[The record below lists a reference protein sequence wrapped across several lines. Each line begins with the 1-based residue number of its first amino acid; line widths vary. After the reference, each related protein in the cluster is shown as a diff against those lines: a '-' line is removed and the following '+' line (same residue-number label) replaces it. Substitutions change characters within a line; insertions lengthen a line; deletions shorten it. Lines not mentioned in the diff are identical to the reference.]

1 MKQFEN
7 YILFQAFVVW
17 LISIVWANSH
27 RLLLNLYEL
36 WTEVW
41 HRSTQLLTPS
51 LLQPAVKCCHSACFQ
66 KTELEAESALRWEA
80 ANKTLLLAI
89 VASDARDTRSA
100 LFCLKRAEEHCDV
113 RYLCS
118 GVGGRERDADNS
130 SLLMTAYSLLTLTP
144 ACLTICWVCTL
155 SANSGAPIFPLFG
168 LKGTEKRVG
177 SCLWGVCTSVS

>member
-1 MKQFEN
+1 MTNKHSLGKQPQV
-7 YILFQAFVVW
+7 ITKLVRALDRSLAQKHTVVNPITSAASSQV
-17 LISIVWANSH
+17 L
-27 RLLLNLYEL
+27 
-36 WTEVW
+36 
-41 HRSTQLLTPS
+41 S
-51 LLQPAVKCCHSACFQ
+51 LCFQ
-66 KTELEAESALRWEA
+66 KTESEAESALRWEA

-144 ACLTICWVCTL
+144 ACLTIC
-155 SANSGAPIFPLFG
+155 
-168 LKGTEKRVG
+168 
-177 SCLWGVCTSVS
+177 